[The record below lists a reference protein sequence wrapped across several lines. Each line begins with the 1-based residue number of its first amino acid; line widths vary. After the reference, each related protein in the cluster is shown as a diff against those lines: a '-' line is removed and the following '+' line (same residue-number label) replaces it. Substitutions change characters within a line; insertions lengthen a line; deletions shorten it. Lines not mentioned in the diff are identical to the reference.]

1 MSCFLFSKRWE
12 CLEFKRNKIMK
23 TIKDELTR
31 LNEIVNASN
40 IYQAITALDMMLR
53 MYEHSPRVK
62 HNCYTVMTEMET
74 IREKLTE
81 VKNLLEWNI
90 KNAEEWEKVHCSNA

>member
-1 MSCFLFSKRWE
+1 
-12 CLEFKRNKIMK
+12 MK

-40 IYQAITALDMMLR
+40 IYEAMKALDMMLR

-62 HNCYTVMTEMET
+62 HNSYTVMTEIET
-74 IREKLTE
+74 IREKLAE
-81 VKNLLEWNI
+81 VKSLLEWNI
-90 KNAEEWEKVHCSNA
+90 KNAEEWEKIQCLDT